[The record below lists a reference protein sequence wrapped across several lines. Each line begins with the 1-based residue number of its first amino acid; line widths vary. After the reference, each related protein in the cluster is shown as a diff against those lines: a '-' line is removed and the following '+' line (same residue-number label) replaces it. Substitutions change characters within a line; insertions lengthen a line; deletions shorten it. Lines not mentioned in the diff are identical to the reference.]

1 MRDYLGQITTPTTLA
16 ITTPTYTVP
25 RTSALALDMLKLSLR
40 KNSAA
45 LLKAGISNPLARP
58 AAGTGLY
65 YTIYDRVK
73 DYAVSLLRR
82 SVPFYYETITGE
94 RRAVQSTTRANAAI
108 DYIPQTIKLW
118 GYVRSTVHI
127 RPEPTPVYTPPVTI
141 HPEPTPVY
149 TPPYRP
155 EPTPVYTPPYRP
167 EPTPVYTPPYI
178 TPEITPAPVSVE
190 EDKVILWA
198 VSYTLTQAGHTAY
211 PMQKYKRR
219 IAVSEQVFNSLVD
232 RAKYIADQM
241 VQQNTYSP
249 RL

>member
-16 ITTPTYTVP
+16 ITTPSYTVP
-25 RTSALALDMLKLSLR
+25 RTSALALDMLKLSLI
-40 KNSAA
+40 KNRMA
-45 LLKAGISNPLARP
+45 LLKAGISNPLDRP
-58 AAGTGLY
+58 GPGTGLY
-65 YTIYDRVK
+65 YPVYDLIK
-73 DYAVSLLRR
+73 DYAISLLRQR
-82 SVPFYYETITGE
+82 VPFYYETVTGE
-94 RRAVQSTTRANAAI
+94 RRAVQSTTQANAAI

-141 HPEPTPVY
+141 LPEPTPVY
-149 TPPYRP
+149 TPPYSP
-155 EPTPVYTPPYRP
+155 ERTTVYI
-167 EPTPVYTPPYI
+167 PPYI

-219 IAVSEQVFNSLVD
+219 IAVSGQVFNLLVD